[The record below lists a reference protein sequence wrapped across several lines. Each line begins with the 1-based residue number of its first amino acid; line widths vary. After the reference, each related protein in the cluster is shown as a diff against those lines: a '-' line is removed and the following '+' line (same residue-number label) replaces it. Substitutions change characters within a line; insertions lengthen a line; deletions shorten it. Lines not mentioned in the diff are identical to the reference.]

1 MNRSGLVTLL
11 TDFGPGS
18 IYVGQMHA
26 TLLRV
31 APSVRVVDL
40 AHDCPAGGI
49 TAAAYMLQR
58 SYGRLP
64 RHTTHVAVVDA
75 GVGSARA
82 ILAGEA
88 DGHFFLAPDNG
99 LLGGLLGAAEDVV
112 VRRVENEALM
122 NERVSRTFHGRD
134 IFAPVA
140 AHIARGG
147 KLSEVG
153 PECEWEPARPG
164 AETNAGAVDGCVL
177 IVDHF
182 GNLISDIPSALLDTV
197 GARADLRVRL
207 GDMHIDSL
215 RDAFE
220 DVPRG
225 VALTY
230 VGSGGHLE
238 IAVNAGRASDL
249 LGLGVGAPVR
259 VERRA

>member
-18 IYVGQMHA
+18 VYVGQMHA
-26 TLLRV
+26 TVLRV
-31 APSVRVVDL
+31 APAVQVVDL
-40 AHDCPAGGI
+40 AHDCPAGGV
-49 TAAAYMLQR
+49 AAGAYLLRR
-58 SYGRLP
+58 SFGHFP
-64 RHTTHVAVVDA
+64 DHTVHAAVVDP

-82 ILAGEA
+82 ILAAQA

-99 LLGGLLGAAEDVV
+99 LLGGILDDAEEVT

-147 KLSEVG
+147 RLSEVG

-164 AETNAGAVDGCVL
+164 PEAGDGAIAGRVL

-182 GNLISDIPSALLDTV
+182 GNLITDIPGELLESV
-197 GARADLRVRL
+197 GAPEDLRVRL
-207 GDMHIDSL
+207 GDRHIDAL
-215 RDAFE
+215 VDTFE

-225 VALTY
+225 VALVY

-238 IAVNAGRASDL
+238 IAVNAGRASDM
-249 LGLGVGAPVR
+249 LGTVAGVGVR
-259 VERRA
+259 VERKA